1 MAGTSAGGK
10 KAAATNKQRHGSNFY
25 ANIGRKGGVKGHTGG
40 FYNNSKRA
48 RLAGA
53 KGGTI
58 SSKAKLTPKEEA
70 ERRELAQKRYE
81 MRLKELEGE
90 DDQE

>member
-1 MAGTSAGGK
+1 MPGNKIGGL
-10 KAAATNKQRHGSNFY
+10 KAAATNKAKYGDNFY

-58 SSKAKLTPKEEA
+58 SSKAKLSPKEEA

-81 MRLKELEGE
+81 IRLKELEGE
-90 DDQE
+90 DD

>member
-1 MAGTSAGGK
+1 MPGNKIGGL
-10 KAAATNKQRHGSNFY
+10 KAAATNKAKYGDNFY

-58 SSKAKLTPKEEA
+58 SSKAKLSPKEEA

-81 MRLKELEGE
+81 IRLKELERE
-90 DDQE
+90 DD

>member
-10 KAAATNKQRHGSNFY
+10 KAALANKARHGNDFY

-81 MRLKELEGE
+81 MRLKDLEGE
-90 DDQE
+90 DD